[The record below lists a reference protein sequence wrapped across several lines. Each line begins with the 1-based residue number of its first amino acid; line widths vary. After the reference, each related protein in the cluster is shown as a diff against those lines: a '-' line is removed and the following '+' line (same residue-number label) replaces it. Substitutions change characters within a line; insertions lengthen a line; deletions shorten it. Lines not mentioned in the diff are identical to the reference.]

1 MLMYLT
7 VNLKYTFHIYKI
19 HIQVYFPCEQCCRKI
34 VPHFSVF
41 VFRCLVFMLKKKCS
55 EIVNV
60 ICFEI

>member
-7 VNLKYTFHIYKI
+7 VNLKYTFHIYKY
-19 HIQVYFPCEQCCRKI
+19 VYEFISPVI
-34 VPHFSVF
+34 SVAGKLSLIF
-41 VFRCLVFMLKKKCS
+41 LFLFCLVFMLKKKCF

>member
-7 VNLKYTFHIYKI
+7 VNLKYTFHIYKY
-19 HIQVYFPCEQCCRKI
+19 VYEFISPVI
-34 VPHFSVF
+34 SVAGKLSLIF
-41 VFRCLVFMLKKKCS
+41 LFCFLFCLVFMLKKKCS